1 MVVSKM
7 SGNIYKISPRIAQVL
22 AHDIRWQIMELL
34 STDESIYAKRIAETL
49 EISESKVHYH
59 LTQLRDAGLLTPVG
73 TRAIKQGRAKLFK
86 PVASQFLITLHEN
99 DFITD
104 KTSFDCIFS
113 RNFCD
118 QGKFVSKIVVGSSQP
133 HGKYDAIS
141 RDGYLAGELCW
152 YLGNHLPLP
161 KDFFVPNYVIT
172 DLDFEKSNHK
182 NKTNLVLIGGHIT
195 NTLTAHYN
203 SVLRKKFKVHFVEN
217 QIVSGNTAYSSPE
230 HGMIALF
237 RNPDQESRWVLIL
250 AGVRSLGTKAT
261 IFSIITNQCDLFHEE
276 TEFIT
281 IIKGKCSDWG
291 KINGITKIISKKA

>member
-1 MVVSKM
+1 MTGHV
-7 SGNIYKISPRIAQVL
+7 YKISPRIAQVL
-22 AHDIRWQIMELL
+22 AHNIRWQIMELL

-59 LTQLRDAGLLTPVG
+59 LIQLRDAGLLKPIG
-73 TRAIKQGRAKLFK
+73 TRTIKQGRAKLFK
-86 PVASQFLITLHEN
+86 PVASQFLISLHDN
-99 DFITD
+99 DFNED

-118 QGKFVSKIVVGSSQP
+118 KGKFVSKIVVGSSEP

-152 YLGNHLPLP
+152 YLGNHLPIP
-161 KDFFVPNYVIT
+161 KDFFVPNYVTT
-172 DLDFEKSNHK
+172 DLNYEKSNQR
-182 NKTNLVLIGGHIT
+182 NNTNLVLIGGHIT

-203 SVLRKKFKVHFVEN
+203 DVLRTKFDVHFVEN
-217 QIVSGNTAYSSPE
+217 QIVSGNAVYSNPE
-230 HGMIALF
+230 HGLIALF
-237 RNPDQESRWVLIL
+237 RNPDHESCWVLIL

-261 IFSIITNQCDLFHEE
+261 IFSIITNRCDLFHEG

-281 IIKGKCSDWG
+281 LIEGKSSDG
-291 KINGITKIISKKA
+291 GRINGITKIMSEKA